1 MKADTTGSAITNAAL
16 YDLPAGFPVSGLWI
30 EFLDERGHTL
40 ARHVVDEWH
49 GRPVPARGDRFEVS
63 DIIGVRCHHGIVVA
77 RREELQHTLEGE
89 PRLWVQLTVRVMSRP
104 ASSTGRIPSPVMNGS
119 YELMA
124 SRN

>member
-1 MKADTTGSAITNAAL
+1 MKADSTASAVSHVAL
-16 YDLPAGFPVSGLWI
+16 CDLPAGFPVSGLWI

-40 ARHVVDEWH
+40 ARHVVDEWQ

-63 DIIGVRCHHGIVVA
+63 DIIGVRRHQGVVVV
-77 RREELQHTLEGE
+77 RREELQYTPEGE
-89 PRLWVQLTVRVMSRP
+89 PRLWVQLTVRVMSHP
-104 ASSTGRIPSPVMNGS
+104 ASSTDRIAATMMNGS

>member
-1 MKADTTGSAITNAAL
+1 MKADPTDYAVQHSATL
-16 YDLPAGFPVSGLWI
+16 ELPVAGLWI

-63 DIIGVRCHHGIVVA
+63 DIIGVRRHQGLVVG

-89 PRLWVQLTVRVMSRP
+89 PRLWVQLTVRVSSRP
-104 ASSTGRIPSPVMNGS
+104 AMG
-119 YELMA
+119 A
-124 SRN
+124 SRLPSLAMSYSKEMLGSRN

>member
-1 MKADTTGSAITNAAL
+1 MKADQTGSAVTHAATS
-16 YDLPAGFPVSGLWI
+16 DLPVSGLWI

-40 ARHVVDEWH
+40 ARHIVDEWH

-63 DIIGVRCHHGIVVA
+63 DIIGVRRHQGMVVA
-77 RREELQHTLEGE
+77 RREELQYTPEGE

-104 ASSTGRIPSPVMNGS
+104 ANGTSRIPSPAMNGS
-119 YELMA
+119 YELLA

>member
-1 MKADTTGSAITNAAL
+1 MKADTTASAVTHAAL
-16 YDLPAGFPVSGLWI
+16 YDLPVSGLWI

-63 DIIGVRCHHGIVVA
+63 DIIGVRRHQGVVVV
-77 RREELQHTLEGE
+77 RREELQHTPEGE
-89 PRLWVQLTVRVMSRP
+89 PRLWVQLTVRVMTHP
-104 ASSTGRIPSPVMNGS
+104 ALSAGRIAATTMNGS